1 MGLYQPPLPSMTQFK
16 SPWHLLPRQETH
28 QHKWGE
34 ESGGAIWGRRQIR
47 KQTLFPADRSL
58 AFFPFGFQLCP
69 DSFLHETSWIT
80 ACSASEVQFQIWR
93 LWDRGA
99 RLERALTLYFQES
112 LPDNCPSSR
121 R

>member
-1 MGLYQPPLPSMTQFK
+1 KVKQFTMDV
-16 SPWHLLPRQETH
+16 RFV
-28 QHKWGE
+28 
-34 ESGGAIWGRRQIR
+34 IRRMSNMATR
-47 KQTLFPADRSL
+47 WKLS
-58 AFFPFGFQLCP
+58 FGIHQLCP